1 MDSEFGKQGSM
12 SVTDPRTV
20 FVVHGRNE
28 NLRKSMFEFLRSIN
42 LKPIE
47 WDEAIQ
53 LTGQGSPYIGAILDV
68 AFDHASAIVVLMTP
82 DEVAYLQPRY
92 GHGPHDP
99 ETEPA
104 AQARPN
110 VLFEAGMALGRDE
123 RRTVLV
129 EVGQVRE
136 FSDVAGRH
144 AVRLRNDVASRQSLA
159 NRLLTAGCDVQLSGT
174 DWHTTG
180 DFTPPS
186 PPGDGLALGRRVPSA
201 TANRPVVDF
210 DLQFISKGGNRI
222 DKLRVVNRG
231 TEPAFDVSLAAPDDA
246 GISRYENEVIP
257 KIPGGGKSVTI
268 DVLNEARMM
277 GGPARRSAFDITIS
291 ARTQAG
297 EAITQDVFLDM
308 NG

>member
-1 MDSEFGKQGSM
+1 MNA
-12 SVTDPRTV
+12 TDPRVV
-20 FVVHGRNE
+20 FVVHGRND

-47 WDEAIQ
+47 WDEAIRM
-53 LTGQGSPYIGAILDV
+53 TGQGSPYIGTVLDA
-68 AFDHASAIVVLMTP
+68 AFDHATAIVVLMTP

-92 GHGPHDP
+92 GHGPSDP
-99 ETEPA
+99 ETNPA

-123 RRTVLV
+123 KRTVLV
-129 EVGQVRE
+129 EVGEVRE

-159 NRLLTAGCDVQLSGT
+159 NRLLTAGCDVQLGGS

-186 PPGDGLALGRRVPSA
+186 PPGDGLALGRRVPSTSA
-201 TANRPVVDF
+201 SRPVIDF
-210 DLQFISKGGNRI
+210 DLQFVNKGGNRI
-222 DKLRVVNRG
+222 DKLRVINRG
-231 TEPAFDVSLAAPDDA
+231 TEPAFDVTLNAPDDA
-246 GISRYENEVIP
+246 GISRYENTVIP
-257 KIPGGGKSVTI
+257 KVPGGGKSVTI

-277 GGPARRSAFDITIS
+277 GGPDRRSAFDITIT

-297 EAITQDVFLDM
+297 ESFTQDIFLDM